1 MELSTTAYVV
11 QDVVA
16 SDEHKEAAL
25 PTITALS
32 NSQLPT
38 MTKFLLLTTP
48 GARLPRAC
56 YSLLNIT
63 SAFQWIPIFSYLT
76 HSTTVGIVF
85 GTWLTLIFMILPL
98 AVPLFNHT
106 SPIMYGLVHKYKNKI
121 NNESTQKLLV
131 FLLFQLVSS
140 VLLFV
145 LLILPGTDTDLLGGQ
160 QTKMWIIVGAWLG
173 VVCFGLVGTTSG
185 MLMKMMRPIVAT
197 EWEEKIQRYL
207 QKTVELL
214 LTTNDDV
221 ESGDKTKSDLLRRHI
236 SQQQKDVER
245 WARDVNAAWSTIHG
259 FNCFVLS
266 TTIAISLFCL
276 TIPVSEATTSNRA
289 GALATVTVVI
299 IFSLQILYKTFRS
312 LSRPSRCWVKTTNR
326 LFNDYNVQCAI
337 KQQGWN
343 REEFQQW
350 LSQHELSAAR
360 LFGFR
365 ATADTMSKVG
375 GAMVSVAGVV
385 LYMLLREEVRMM
397 TLL

>member
-1 MELSTTAYVV
+1 MELKLSTSASAYA
-11 QDVVA
+11 VA
-16 SDEHKEAAL
+16 SDEHKEEAAPL
-25 PTITALS
+25 T

-38 MTKFLLLTTP
+38 MTNFLLLATP
-48 GARLPRAC
+48 GARLPRAF
-56 YSLLNIT
+56 YSLINIT
-63 SAFQWIPIFSYLT
+63 CAFQCIPVFTYISY
-76 HSTTVGIVF
+76 STTVGIVI
-85 GTWLTLIFMILPL
+85 GTLMTLVPVVLPL
-98 AVPLFNHT
+98 AMPLFNHT
-106 SPIMYGLVHKYKNKI
+106 SPIMYKLVHKYKTKI
-121 NNESTQKLLV
+121 NKESTRKLLV
-131 FLLFQLVSS
+131 FLVFQLVSF

-160 QTKMWIIVGAWLG
+160 QTKMWIMVGGWLG
-173 VVCFGLVGTTSG
+173 FVCFGLVGTTSA
-185 MLMKMMRPIVAT
+185 MLMKMMRTIVAT

-207 QKTVELL
+207 QNTVELL
-214 LTTNDDV
+214 LTTNDNV
-221 ESGDKTKSDLLRRHI
+221 ESGNKTKSDQLRHHI
-236 SQQQKDVER
+236 SHQQNDVES

-276 TIPVSEATTSNRA
+276 TIPVSEPTLSNRV

-299 IFSLQILYKTFRS
+299 LFSLQILYKTFHS

-337 KQQGWN
+337 KQQGWKM
-343 REEFQQW
+343 EEFQHW
-350 LSQHELSAAR
+350 LDCHELSAAR

-397 TLL
+397 TL